1 MSLALVKDLGSRR
14 EPLTAAGI
22 EALETDALA
31 GFVLARSSAGWA
43 DSTIQADVRALT
55 SLRDWLG
62 KPLWAMEPSDADR
75 YFGRH
80 LKGMAKTTKTTVA
93 SSINVYFT
101 YLELRHY
108 AEIHNLTGHAPESPL
123 DDINRPRGHQDSLIR
138 IPPPEA
144 VLRQLFGAW
153 RADLENT
160 RKFNT
165 EARDYIACRLMAK
178 IGVRI
183 NETTKLDLDDIK
195 DNPDLGKLPKLHIRY
210 GKGAYGSGPKT
221 RVVPLINDADSLLEW
236 YIHEVRPEFEDARY
250 WSRPRSPLFCSERR
264 NSDGSAKR
272 VGISSLRKGLTDAV
286 ERYAPD
292 WAGKITP
299 HVLRHYCASE
309 LYRLG
314 MDLVAIQE
322 VLGHEWIATTMRY
335 VHVLR
340 SHVEDS
346 WTKASDRTQRRLA
359 GTTS

>member
-14 EPLTAAGI
+14 QPPTAADI

-43 DSTIQADVRALT
+43 DSTIRADVRTLT

-62 KPLWAMEPSDADR
+62 KPLWEMEPSDADR

-80 LKGMAKTTKTTVA
+80 LKGVAKTTKATVS
-93 SSINVYFT
+93 SSITVFFT
-101 YLELRHY
+101 YLEKRHY
-108 AEIHNLTGHAPESPL
+108 AEIYNLTGQAPECPL
-123 DDINRPRGHQDSLIR
+123 DDINRPRGHQDGLIR
-138 IPPPEA
+138 VPPPET

-165 EARDYIACRLMAK
+165 EARDYIACLLMAK

-195 DNPDLGKLPKLHIRY
+195 DNPELGKLPKLHIRY

-221 RVVPLINDADSLLEW
+221 RVVPLINDADTLLEW
-236 YIHEVRPEFEDARY
+236 YIHEVRSEFEDSRY

-264 NSDGSAKR
+264 NADGSAKR

-286 ERYAPD
+286 DRYAPE
-292 WAGKITP
+292 WVGRITP

-322 VLGHEWIATTMRY
+322 LLGHEWIATTMRY

-359 GTTS
+359 GATS